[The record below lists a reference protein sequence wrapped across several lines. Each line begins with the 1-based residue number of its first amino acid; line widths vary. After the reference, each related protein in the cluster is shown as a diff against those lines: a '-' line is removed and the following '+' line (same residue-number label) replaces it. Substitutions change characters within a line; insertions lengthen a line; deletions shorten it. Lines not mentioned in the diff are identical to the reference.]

1 MRKQKKSLTKTKRL
15 CGSWLHP
22 IIIICLEKNK
32 QNQIYT
38 KLKGKESMLV
48 TLSGKSVTIF
58 WPDYFAPFY
67 FAPFLFHIFFC
78 LVSLA
83 GWPIFSP
90 LILFFSFLFCPGNQ
104 CLQPA
109 FLIEVTF
116 QCSCVLWSSCSI
128 HNRLHP
134 LLSAFDCLAFP
145 LTNKA
150 RETNCLSSL

>member
-1 MRKQKKSLTKTKRL
+1 MRKQKKPWQKQK
-15 CGSWLHP
+15 GSAVRD
-22 IIIICLEKNK
+22 
-32 QNQIYT
+32 Y
-38 KLKGKESMLV
+38 
-48 TLSGKSVTIF
+48 TLSSSFVWKQQTKSNIYKVERKRIDAGDTFRQISHNF
-58 WPDYFAPFY
+58 LAWLLCLFSFC
-67 FAPFLFHIFFC
+67 PFLFHIFFC

-83 GWPIFSP
+83 SWPIFSP

-145 LTNKA
+145 LTDKA
-150 RETNCLSSL
+150 SETNCLSSL